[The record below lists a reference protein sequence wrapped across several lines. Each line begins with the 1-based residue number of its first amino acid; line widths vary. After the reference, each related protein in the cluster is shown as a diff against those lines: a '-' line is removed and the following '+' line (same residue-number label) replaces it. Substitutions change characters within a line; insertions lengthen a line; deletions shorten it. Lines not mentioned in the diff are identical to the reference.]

1 MVFTYW
7 TSYATQTYGICSN
20 CLKLNF
26 FILWFIIL
34 LSLGSFSF
42 SCAQISLW
50 LVLVILCAAHLSLCD
65 EHFLLRGVLSI
76 RIFSILLNLVFINL
90 WKLFIMWY
98 HFALPGS
105 TFLHKVYIFH
115 YKVQAI
121 HYVYTFFIM
130 NSTLFIM
137 CYLIFNMLCTFH
149 DVVPNFYYVVCGV
162 PFSLWHVYF
171 TSYRGHFSLQ
181 CTHFIM

>member
-50 LVLVILCAAHLSLCD
+50 LVLVILCAVHLSLCD

-76 RIFSILLNLVFINL
+76 RIFSILLNLVSLTCGNLSLCGTTLPYLETLFFIRCIFFIIRC
-90 WKLFIMWY
+90 KLFIM
-98 HFALPGS
+98 
-105 TFLHKVYIFH
+105 
-115 YKVQAI
+115 
-121 HYVYTFFIM
+121 
-130 NSTLFIM
+130 
-137 CYLIFNMLCTFH
+137 CTH
-149 DVVPNFYYVVCGV
+149 
-162 PFSLWHVYF
+162 FSLWIAHCLLCV
-171 TSYRGHFSLQ
+171 
-181 CTHFIM
+181 I